1 MKGAD
6 VTRNEDAFSPS
17 DAVLVALRK
26 IIRSIELNSRSLVK
40 RVGLT
45 GPQLI
50 ILKEVSR
57 MNGSSIGEV
66 ARTISLSQATVT
78 GIVERL
84 EKRNLLLRRR
94 SDVDRRKVMVEIT
107 QEGETLVQ
115 DAPPLMQ
122 EAFVDRFSRLPEW
135 EQSMVLSALQLLV
148 QLMDAKSLSESS
160 GLMEEDGDI
169 PVVL

>member
-6 VTRNEDAFSPS
+6 VTRNENASSAS
-17 DAVLVALRK
+17 DAVLAALRK

-57 MNGSSIGEV
+57 MNASSIGEV

-84 EKRNLLLRRR
+84 EKRNLLRRRR

-107 QEGETLVQ
+107 QEGETLLQ

-148 QLMDAKSLSESS
+148 QVMDAKSISESE
-160 GLMEEDGDI
+160 GLMEEEGDM

>member
-17 DAVLVALRK
+17 DAVLAALRK

-135 EQSMVLSALQLLV
+135 QQSMVLSALQLLV
-148 QLMDAKSLSESS
+148 QSMDAKSLSESS

>member
-17 DAVLVALRK
+17 DAVLAALRK

-107 QEGETLVQ
+107 QEGETLVR

>member
-1 MKGAD
+1 MIGAD
-6 VTRNEDAFSPS
+6 AVRNENAASPS

-57 MNGSSIGEV
+57 MNASSIGEV
-66 ARTISLSQATVT
+66 AKTISLSQATVT

-84 EKRNLLLRRR
+84 EKRNLLQRRR
-94 SDVDRRKVMVEIT
+94 SQVDRRKVMVEIT
-107 QEGETLVQ
+107 QEGENLLR

-122 EAFVDRFSRLPEW
+122 EAFVERFTRLPEW

-148 QLMDAKSLSESS
+148 QLMDAKGLSESS
-160 GLMEEDGDI
+160 GLGEEEGDI

>member
-6 VTRNEDAFSPS
+6 VTRNEDAFSAS